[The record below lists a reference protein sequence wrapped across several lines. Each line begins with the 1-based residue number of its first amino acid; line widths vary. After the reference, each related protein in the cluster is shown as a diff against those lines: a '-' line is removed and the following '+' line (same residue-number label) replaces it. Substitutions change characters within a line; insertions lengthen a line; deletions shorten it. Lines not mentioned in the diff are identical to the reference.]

1 MKSRKR
7 VEATT
12 LKKILFKYKKE
23 REQLII
29 MDDYDGGRARQLDD
43 VIKEITELH
52 KQSKY
57 KKT

>member
-12 LKKILFKYKKE
+12 LEKILFKYKRE

-43 VIKEITELH
+43 VIKEITELL

>member
-1 MKSRKR
+1 MESRKR

-12 LKKILFKYKKE
+12 LEKILFKYKKE

-43 VIKEITELH
+43 VIKEITELL

>member
-12 LKKILFKYKKE
+12 LEKILFKYKKE

-43 VIKEITELH
+43 VIKEITELL

>member
-12 LKKILFKYKKE
+12 LEKILFKYKKE

-43 VIKEITELH
+43 VIKEITELIR
-52 KQSKY
+52 QSKY

>member
-12 LKKILFKYKKE
+12 LEKILFKYKKE
-23 REQLII
+23 RQQLII

-43 VIKEITELH
+43 VIKEITELL